1 MRHVLITG
9 GSSGIGLACARLFL
23 EKGDGVSLVGR
34 DTTRM
39 TAALLALDNPRARGE
54 SCDVAH
60 PASVEALAARLES
73 QGRRVDVL
81 VNNAGLFLAAPVLKA
96 PEEQAAQLWECQVM
110 GPWRMLKACAA
121 PSLRGEAGL
130 TVVNILS
137 VTALKSYPACGF
149 YGATK
154 AALKNLMETARAELR
169 KEGVRICNIFPGAT
183 DTPIWGERGMDRSR
197 MMPVE
202 DVAAAIVACAASR
215 PGSLV
220 EDLVMRPTGGDL

>member
-23 EKGDGVSLVGR
+23 DKGDRVSLVGR
-34 DTTRM
+34 DATRM
-39 TAALLALDNPRARGE
+39 ATALRTLTHDLVRGE
-54 SCDVAH
+54 LCDVAS
-60 PASVEALAARLES
+60 PAAVDSLAARLES

-81 VNNAGLFLAAPVLKA
+81 VNNAGLFLAAPVLNA

-169 KEGVRICNIFPGAT
+169 KDGVRICNIFPGAT
-183 DTPIWGERGMDRSR
+183 DTPIWGERGMDRTR
-197 MMPVE
+197 MMPAE
-202 DVAAAIVACAASR
+202 EVAAAIVDCAACR

-220 EDLVMRPTGGDL
+220 EDLVMRPAGGDL

>member
-9 GSSGIGLACARLFL
+9 GSSGIGLACARAFL
-23 EKGDGVSLVGR
+23 AHGDAATLVGR
-34 DTTRM
+34 DEKRLTR
-39 TAALLALDNPRARGE
+39 ALAELDSPHASGLA
-54 SCDVAH
+54 CDVGSA
-60 PASVEALAARLES
+60 PSVAELERELAQR
-73 QGRRVDVL
+73 GVVVDVL
-81 VNNAGLFLAAPVLKA
+81 VNGAGLFLAAPVLKA
-96 PEEQAAQLWECQVM
+96 PEEQAALLWEVQVM

-121 PSLRGEAGL
+121 PERRGAEGL

-169 KEGVRICNIFPGAT
+169 QQGVRICNIYPGAT
-183 DTPIWGERGMDRSR
+183 DTPIWGDREMDRTR
-197 MMPVE
+197 MMDVE
-202 DVAAAIVACAASR
+202 DVAAAVLACAAR
-215 PGSLV
+215 QPRSLV

>member
-9 GSSGIGLACARLFL
+9 GSSGIGLACARAFL
-23 EKGDGVSLVGR
+23 AQGDATTLVGR
-34 DTTRM
+34 DEERL
-39 TAALLALDNPRARGE
+39 ARALAELGSPHASGLV
-54 SCDVAH
+54 CDVGSAPSVTELGLQLAH
-60 PASVEALAARLES
+60 GGVA
-73 QGRRVDVL
+73 VDVL
-81 VNNAGLFLAAPVLKA
+81 VNGAGLFLAAPVLKA
-96 PEEQAAQLWECQVM
+96 PEEHAKLLWEVQVM

-121 PSLRGEAGL
+121 PELRGSEGL

-169 KEGVRICNIFPGAT
+169 QQGVRICNIYPGAT
-183 DTPIWGERGMDRSR
+183 DTPIWGDREMDRTR
-197 MMPVE
+197 MMDVE
-202 DVAAAIVACAASR
+202 DVATAVLACAAWQPR
-215 PGSLV
+215 SLV

>member
-9 GSSGIGLACARLFL
+9 GSSGIGLACARAFL
-23 EKGDGVSLVGR
+23 AAGETVTLVGR
-34 DTTRM
+34 DATRL
-39 TAALLALDNPRARGE
+39 AAAIDTLGSARASGE
-54 SCDVAH
+54 CCDVAS
-60 PASVEALAARLES
+60 AVAVTQMALRLQEA
-73 QGRRVDVL
+73 GRRVDVL
-81 VNNAGLFLAAPVLKA
+81 VNNAGLFLAAPVLKV

-121 PSLRGEAGL
+121 ADLRGEAGL

-137 VTALKSYPACGF
+137 VTALKSFPACGF

-169 KEGVRICNIFPGAT
+169 QEGVRICNVFPGAT

-197 MMPVE
+197 MMPAE
-202 DVAAAIVACAASR
+202 DVAAAVLACAA
-215 PGSLV
+215 PHAGSLV
-220 EDLVMRPTGGDL
+220 EDLVMRPVGGDL